1 MTYVA
6 ETNNL
11 LNKDYDLKK
20 YVKLLPIEGKLED
33 GLLKIDAKQ
42 SKKIKIIINVN
53 KKIIGEVLGGINFSQ
68 AIGLQENKDS
78 VNVQQVYQK
87 VIVVRLKQNE
97 WAQETKQIIGDF
109 KFTITGNATTLSYY
123 LYNKN
128 PLVTYAEGGS
138 YRVIN
143 PDQEIIAEG
152 EIEQEK
158 IVLSPYI
165 KTMFEAPLLD
175 KAELISGE
183 YQFVLSDGEDETI
196 TYFNYTKEEIDQF
209 IEETTDL
216 SNNVT
221 VKSKV
226 NLWLIIALSLVSFLL
241 IFSLVKLLKK

>member
-1 MTYVA
+1 M
-6 ETNNL
+6 
-11 LNKDYDLKK
+11 
-20 YVKLLPIEGKLED
+20 
-33 GLLKIDAKQ
+33 
-42 SKKIKIIINVN
+42 
-53 KKIIGEVLGGINFSQ
+53 
-68 AIGLQENKDS
+68 
-78 VNVQQVYQK
+78 
-87 VIVVRLKQNE
+87 KQNE

-158 IVLSPYI
+158 IVLSPYT

-175 KAELISGE
+175 KAELMSGE

-226 NLWLIIALSLVSFLL
+226 NLWLIIALSLVLFLL
-241 IFSLVKLLKK
+241 IFFACKIAKKIRKV

>member
-1 MTYVA
+1 MTYVV

-11 LNKDYDLKK
+11 LNNDYDLKK

-175 KAELISGE
+175 KAELMSGE

-226 NLWLIIALSLVSFLL
+226 NLWLIIALSLVLFLL

>member
-152 EIEQEK
+152 DIEQEK

-175 KAELISGE
+175 KAELMSGE

>member
-11 LNKDYDLKK
+11 LNNDYDLKK

-175 KAELISGE
+175 KAELMSGE

-226 NLWLIIALSLVSFLL
+226 NLWLIIALSLVLFLL

>member
-1 MTYVA
+1 MTYVV

-11 LNKDYDLKK
+11 LNNDYDLKK

-175 KAELISGE
+175 KAELMSGE

-221 VKSKV
+221 VMSKV
-226 NLWLIIALSLVSFLL
+226 NLWLIIALSLVLFLL